1 MVLQRNQT
9 TDKDR
14 PPRRPRGEF
23 EETEGKP
30 RMRAKVW
37 DGIREVFDN
46 GLSSQ
51 EIKNKYNQIYTTY
64 KKELTNSEGLE
75 QVNVCGNI
83 GIFLMPYFR
92 ESPRKEW
99 RIVLL
104 MSWAVAKICH

>member
-1 MVLQRNQT
+1 
-9 TDKDR
+9 
-14 PPRRPRGEF
+14 
-23 EETEGKP
+23 
-30 RMRAKVW
+30 MRAKVW

-104 MSWAVAKICH
+104 MSWAVDVGLRQTKAPTGSTIDFLSAYLYHISWETAEIIA